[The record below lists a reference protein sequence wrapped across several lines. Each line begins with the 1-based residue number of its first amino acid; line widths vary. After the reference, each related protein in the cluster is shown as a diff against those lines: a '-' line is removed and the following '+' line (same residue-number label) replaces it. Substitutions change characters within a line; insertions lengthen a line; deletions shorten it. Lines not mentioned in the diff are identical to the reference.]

1 MAALRDALAIGL
13 GCVLALL
20 AASARGEVLDELTAH
35 AEGNDAVVRIRFAAR
50 VQYLNHAPLGRA
62 ALADVSFLLISG
74 SGQETTVE
82 ERRRLRGRGALPNVT
97 VTYPAQIGAPTK
109 RLKVEFSREV
119 AFMIGPGQ
127 DNREIEIVIAGAG
140 KDALAA
146 RAALSPPPP
155 GQFAVRLQSFPT
167 PDMTGAPQ
175 VPSQFQDYA
184 LFTSQAMRDGRLE
197 HELNL
202 GYFDTQEQAQRVRA
216 RLLGRFPGAQV
227 IDLAQRRDETL
238 RSTAK
243 AAAAPPA
250 AAPRPQLAAP
260 QTDVDRRAAELMA
273 AGRAA
278 LAEGKAQQAL
288 ELLNQLLILPPNR
301 HSQEAQELV
310 GVARERV
317 GEPGKARA
325 EYELYL
331 RLFPEG
337 EGAKRVRERLAR
349 LERAGEAR
357 PVTEARPD
365 RSTTRTFFGGVSQFY
380 YGGRSKIETAFN
392 TPLAPN
398 RETLSRT
405 DMSSLVSNVDLNAR
419 FRSSES
425 DSRLVFRDTY
435 THSYLEDGR
444 SFNRLNA
451 AYYDYRA
458 LQNPLS
464 ARIGRQT
471 GLTGGLPAR
480 FDGAL
485 GGVRVS
491 PNWRVNAVA
500 GAPVEY
506 PQIDSRRRFAG
517 MNVDFENL
525 AERWYGTVYL
535 LNQTVDGI
543 LDRRAVGSELRY
555 LRGGNSLYG
564 LLDYDTSYKETN
576 IAMLQAT
583 LQTKGGTVFNA
594 LLDRRRAPTLA
605 TTNAIFGQ
613 STTSIRTLLQTVTEE
628 QLREQARNITATVTQ
643 AMLGFTTPVHPK
655 WQIGL
660 DARLTNVGALPATE
674 VNNIPIPA
682 QPATGDIW
690 SYVFQAIGS
699 RLYSSRDI
707 NVFSATR
714 LTSPNFDG
722 VLLSYNNVSVPFEG
736 WTLEPS
742 LRYYAQTDTLDIK
755 LRRLTPGLRMT
766 YRLRGSI
773 SLESEYTQERSRTT
787 SPLQEEDSVHHFWY
801 AGYRVDF

>member
-1 MAALRDALAIGL
+1 LRKALAAGVAGL
-13 GCVLALL
+13 LALL
-20 AASARGEVLDELTAH
+20 ASAAQAEVLDELTVH
-35 AEGNDAVVRIRFAAR
+35 AEGNDAVVSVRFAAR

-62 ALADVSFLLISG
+62 ALAEVSLLLVSG
-74 SGQETTVE
+74 SAQETAVE
-82 ERRRLRGRGALPNVT
+82 ERRRLRGRGALPGIT
-97 VTYPAQIGAPTK
+97 VTYPVQIGSPSK

-119 AFMIGPGQ
+119 AFMVGPGQ
-127 DNREIEIVIAGAG
+127 DNREIEIIIPGAG

-155 GQFAVRLQSFPT
+155 GRFAIRLQSFPT
-167 PDMTGAPQ
+167 ADMAGAPP

-184 LFTSQAMRDGRLE
+184 LFSSQAMRNGRLE
-197 HELNL
+197 YELNL
-202 GYFDTQEQAQRVRA
+202 GYFDTQPQAERVRT
-216 RLLGRFPGAQV
+216 RLLARFPEAQV
-227 IDLAQRRDETL
+227 IDMAQRRDETL
-238 RSTAK
+238 RGTAK
-243 AAAAPPA
+243 PAAPAPA
-250 AAPRPQLAAP
+250 PPRPQLAAP
-260 QTDVDRRAAELMA
+260 ESEVDARASELMT

-278 LAEGKAQQAL
+278 LAEGKAQQAV
-288 ELLNQLLILPPNR
+288 ELLNRLLILPPNR

-310 GVARERV
+310 GAAREQA
-317 GEPGKARA
+317 GELAKAKA

-337 EGAKRVRERLAR
+337 EGARRVRERLAR
-349 LERAGEAR
+349 LARDAAAR
-357 PVTEARPD
+357 PTAEAGAARPAT
-365 RSTTRTFFGGVSQFY
+365 STFFGGVSQFY

-392 TPLAPN
+392 TPLTPN
-398 RETLSRT
+398 RETLST
-405 DMSSLVSNVDLNAR
+405 VDLSSLVSNVDLNAR
-419 FRSSES
+419 FRSSAA
-425 DSRLVFRDTY
+425 DSRFVFRDTY
-435 THSYLEDGR
+435 THSYLENGR

-451 AYYDYRA
+451 AYYDYRG

-485 GGVRVS
+485 GGIRLS
-491 PNWRVNAVA
+491 PSWRVNAVA

-506 PQIDSRRRFAG
+506 PEIDSSRRFAG
-517 MNVDFENL
+517 MSLDFENL
-525 AERWYGTVYL
+525 AERWYGNVYV

-555 LRGGNSLYG
+555 LQGGNSIYA
-564 LLDYDTSYKETN
+564 LLDYDTSYKEMN

-583 LQTKGGTVFNA
+583 FQTAGGTVFNA

-613 STTSIRTLLQTVTEE
+613 PTTSIRTLLQTVAEQ
-628 QLREQARNITATVTQ
+628 QLREQARAITATATQ
-643 AMLGFTTPVHPK
+643 ALFGFTTPVHPR
-655 WQIGL
+655 WQLGL

-674 VNNIPIPA
+674 VNSIPIPA

-714 LTSPNFDG
+714 ITSPSFDG
-722 VLLSYNNVSVPFEG
+722 ALLSYNNVSVPFEG

-742 LRYYAQTDTLDIK
+742 LRYYSQTDTFDVRLK
-755 LRRLTPGLRMT
+755 RLTPGLRLT
-766 YRLRGSI
+766 YRLRGSV

-787 SPLQEEDSVHHFWY
+787 SPMQQEDSVHHFWY
-801 AGYRVDF
+801 AGYRIDF